1 MKKHLHTLRVAYEN
15 WLFEDRFYGLTEL
28 LKKYDTGITDIALF
42 TSIVHTPLTIEE
54 NQRRADIIANRIK
67 YLKSEGYF
75 AGINILATIG
85 HHHEDLDNMLKGPYQ
100 MMVGADGTVSPATF
114 CMNDESFLSEYA
126 AVIYDIYARTGADF
140 IWVDDDVRYGHM
152 PIGNGCFCDL
162 CIGKFNRENNYSFDR
177 PGLIAELENGD
188 VEFRRKW
195 LRQNRETLSRLLSV
209 AGKAVRNVDEN
220 IMLGFMTGE
229 RYIESYDF
237 HAFSEAL
244 SDGGKHEIMWRPGGG
259 AYNDFSFDYI
269 VAKSEQIGRQNA
281 YLPPYVTINHSEV
294 ENFPYNLINKTPKS
308 TAAEAMIN
316 MTVGC
321 TGGAFNILPSETLE
335 PIENIAP
342 HLKAIAD
349 IKLFYLTL
357 QEVTAGLSPAGI
369 HTGWRID
376 AQAAVP
382 LVSGY
387 GGGLA
392 SYSRELFFFGLP
404 ECYNKDKASVV
415 TLTGDSA
422 KVMDDDEI
430 LKILSGGVY
439 LNAAALNY
447 LNERGFGEYTGF
459 AVKKSIPA
467 DARENYTDE
476 KINDGFA
483 FGFRNCRQAFFHGD
497 SFALTP
503 MADDCRVLSELVDY
517 HGKVLA
523 DCACGIFENSLG
535 GRICAA
541 GYYPHNWISDYNK
554 TVQLKRVFTWLSKYE
569 LPSYVTT
576 YCRIRNITL
585 TGDGRQCVTLF
596 NTSNDDIGDLSV
608 MIKTSKCAAD
618 VYMMSGERF
627 SLECGEKTDE
637 GYKCYTIS
645 NLKPYEMAVIVT

>member
-15 WLFEDRFYGLTEL
+15 WLFDDRFCGLTEL
-28 LKKYDTGITDIALF
+28 IKKYDTGITDIALF
-42 TSIVHTPLTIEE
+42 TAIIHTPLTVEE
-54 NQRRADIIANRIK
+54 NRRRADIITDRIK
-67 YLKSEGYF
+67 YLKNEGYY

-100 MMVGADGTVSPATF
+100 MMVGADGAVSPATF
-114 CMNDESFLSEYA
+114 CMNDETFLSGYV

-140 IWVDDDVRYGHM
+140 IWIDDDVRYGHM

-162 CIGKFNRENNYSFDR
+162 CIGKFNSENNYSFDR

-188 VEFRRKW
+188 VDFRSKW

-209 AGKAVRNVDEN
+209 AGKAVRKVDEN

-244 SDGGKHEIMWRPGGG
+244 SDGGKYEIMWRPGGG

-349 IKLFYLTL
+349 IKPFYRTL
-357 QEVTAGLSPAGI
+357 QEATAGLSPAGI

-376 AQAAVP
+376 DQAAVP
-382 LVSGY
+382 LVSGD
-387 GGGLA
+387 GGSLA
-392 SYSRELFFFGLP
+392 SYCRELFFFGLP
-404 ECYNKDKASVV
+404 ECYNKDKATAA
-415 TLTGDSA
+415 TLTGGSA
-422 KVMDDDEI
+422 KVMNDDEI
-430 LKILSGGVY
+430 IKILSGGVY

-459 AVKKSIPA
+459 KVKKSIPA
-467 DARENYTDE
+467 DAREHYTDE
-476 KINDGFA
+476 KINEGFA
-483 FGFRNCRQAFFHGD
+483 GGFRNCRQAFFHGD

-503 MADDCRVLSELVDY
+503 TADDCRILSELVDY

-541 GYYPHNWISDYNK
+541 GYYPHSWISDYNK

-608 MIKTSKCAAD
+608 MIKTAKCTAD
-618 VYMMSGERF
+618 LYMMSGEKY

-637 GYKCYTIS
+637 GYKCYTID
-645 NLKPYEMAVIVT
+645 NLKPCEMAVIVT